1 VTAALAVIAKAPV
14 AGRVKTRL
22 CPPCSPEQAALLA
35 EAALA
40 DVLDAM
46 LSTPAA
52 RRVIVLDGEPPA
64 WLPPGIDVVPQR
76 GDGLDERLAA
86 AFDDIGPALVIG
98 MDSPQVRPVELWLGL
113 DAVRIHDAVLG
124 PAEDG
129 GYWAIGLREPDP
141 QALLGVPMSSPD
153 TLRAQRERLDR
164 LGLRRAELRALRDV
178 DTWADA
184 LAVARAAPR
193 TRFARALAAQAV
205 AA

>member
-1 VTAALAVIAKAPV
+1 MTAALAVIAKAPV

-35 EAALA
+35 QAALA

-64 WLPPGIDVVPQR
+64 WLPSGIDVVSQR

-153 TLRAQRERLDR
+153 TLRAQRERLAR

-184 LAVARAAPR
+184 LAVARVAPR